1 MAELQSRAP
10 EVDYPG
16 ENLCRVGPTVRV
28 VFDPV
33 CCDIRAVSSGLVSTE
48 MAKSSPRSSS
58 FLPCAWGEVDSACG
72 GHKTRRDLLPRL
84 SGSLVEPSSSPIMHG
99 NAPRRPSRQQPPPV
113 ILLCA
118 RARVRACGW
127 GRSPG
132 TREAVRAFNLNCVA
146 LGRLELLAVVRSP
159 SRIRSPP
166 WAGSRPL
173 QSPVCVHRITPL
185 AAPLRFAPIYSRIW
199 AL

>member
-1 MAELQSRAP
+1 MSSTSRNRP
-10 EVDYPG
+10 
-16 ENLCRVGPTVRV
+16 L
-28 VFDPV
+28 
-33 CCDIRAVSSGLVSTE
+33 RAWW
-48 MAKSSPRSSS
+48 ARRQRSPRSARIDRRRCPKKSRGMC
-58 FLPCAWGEVDSACG
+58 LPTLAV
-72 GHKTRRDLLPRL
+72 GHKNWTWD
-84 SGSLVEPSSSPIMHG
+84 PIMHG
-99 NAPRRPSRQQPPPV
+99 NAPRRPSRQQPSPV